1 MIDEPADAER
11 QAAAALLRLSWGTH
25 ISRAVYAAA
34 EPGIADLLA
43 DGPVSCAELA
53 RATGTHE
60 AALYRVL
67 RLLAG
72 LGVLDAF
79 APSFAGAYDFSDL
92 RTVVDVGGGMGI
104 LLVAI
109 LRRHPHLR
117 GVLLETPGVAAQ
129 ADAVLDARE
138 IRDRCEVMAG
148 DFFDRVPPAD
158 CYVLA
163 NVLHDWDDGRA
174 FPRS

>member
-1 MIDEPADAER
+1 MRSWATFLE
-11 QAAAALLRLSWGTH
+11 ALGGVRPFGHILETLRTG
-25 ISRAVYAAA
+25 
-34 EPGIADLLA
+34 EPGFDIETGMPLF
-43 DGPVSCAELA
+43 EFLA
-53 RATGTHE
+53 RNPQNAE
-60 AALYRVL
+60 VFDAAMGERT
-67 RLLAG
+67 AM
-72 LGVLDAF
+72 F

-92 RTVVDVGGGMGI
+92 RTVVDVGGGRGI

-129 ADAVLDARE
+129 ADAVLDARD
-138 IRDRCEVMAG
+138 IGDRCEVMAG